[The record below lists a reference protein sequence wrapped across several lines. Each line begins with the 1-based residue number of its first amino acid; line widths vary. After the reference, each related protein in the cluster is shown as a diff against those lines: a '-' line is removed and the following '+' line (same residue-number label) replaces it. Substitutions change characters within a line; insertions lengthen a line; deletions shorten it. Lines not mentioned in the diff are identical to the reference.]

1 MAGGVISRFWR
12 PTLLHVAAH
21 SFEASLIPACGR
33 HIIMDHLPLHTLS
46 LRRSARASVTL
57 QDPVELVWSRLRHQL
72 TIFKGHSLSL
82 DFKNRLPHVSA
93 T

>member
-33 HIIMDHLPLHTLS
+33 HIIMDHLTSHIS
-46 LRRSARASVTL
+46 SARRSAKESVTL
-57 QDPVELVWSRLRHQL
+57 QDPVELVWYRLQHQL

-82 DFKNRLPHVSA
+82 DFINRLPHVSA